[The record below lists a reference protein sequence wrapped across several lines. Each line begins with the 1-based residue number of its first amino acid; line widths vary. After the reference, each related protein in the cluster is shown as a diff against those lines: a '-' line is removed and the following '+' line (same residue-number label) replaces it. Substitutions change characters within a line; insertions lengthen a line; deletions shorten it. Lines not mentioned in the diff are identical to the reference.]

1 MPFCASSR
9 RKSAW
14 IAVIMDDTDL
24 HTSRVLIKAY
34 ARYCYTVRLLH
45 FGHCYTLRKC
55 VRQVDGTYATTPP
68 LEKLR

>member
-1 MPFCASSR
+1 MPFCASSG

-34 ARYCYTVRLLH
+34 ARYCYTVTLLH
-45 FGHCYTLRKC
+45 FGHCYTLRKSYD
-55 VRQVDGTYATTPP
+55 RWMALTQPHHH
-68 LEKLR
+68 